1 MAVPSEDLGEKFRQA
16 LALHQQGQI
25 VSAEVLYKDILA
37 IQPGHVDALHMLGVA
52 AGQRGEVRTSLELL
66 NQVIAQE
73 PNRAAAYSDRGI
85 GLHSLGRLDEALTS
99 FDQALALQPD
109 FPVALNCRSIV
120 LRDLGI
126 LEEDE
131 RRHLEQLKHLLA
143 AVPFQNP
150 DIGPLNDL
158 ADVDCFVLSMPKCGT
173 SALQRGLES
182 AGRKV
187 IHTHTDPSTCAAY
200 PNGWILKDGNFGIE
214 QFLRLRLQEKTDPI
228 HIFFGYREPVSW
240 YLSIVGQFHL
250 PLTYKLRQEI
260 PDKLK
265 YAFPWNYYRIGDT
278 AYSIR
283 RATGI
288 DPGKQQFDGTAGF
301 SVIREGR
308 VNLVLFRF
316 DRLANVADYIT
327 RHVEKDFVLRYER
340 VNEDARYIAYRKS
353 FTLPETTLRALYADK
368 WCRMFYSDA
377 ERDELVRKY
386 SDGAVGQ

>member
-1 MAVPSEDLGEKFRQA
+1 MAAPSEDIAEKFHRA
-16 LALHQQGQI
+16 LTLHQQGQLAP
-25 VSAEVLYKDILA
+25 AEVLCKEILA
-37 IQPGHVDALHMLGVA
+37 IQPQHVDALHMLGIA
-52 AGQRGEVRTSLELL
+52 AGQRGDVRASLDRL
-66 NQVIAQE
+66 NRVITLE
-73 PNRAAAYSDRGI
+73 PHRAAAYSDRGI
-85 GLHSLGRLDEALTS
+85 GLHSLGRLDEALAS
-99 FDQALALQPD
+99 FDQALALKPD
-109 FPVALNCRSIV
+109 FPVALSCRNVV

-126 LEEDE
+126 LEENE

-150 DIGPLNDL
+150 DIGPLNNV
-158 ADVDCFVLSMPKCGT
+158 AEVDCFVLSMPKCGT
-173 SALQRGLES
+173 SALQRGLEG

-214 QFLRLRLQEKTDPI
+214 QFLRLRLQEKADPI

-240 YLSIVGQFHL
+240 YLSIAGQFHL

-260 PDKLK
+260 PDKLE

-288 DPGKQQFDGTAGF
+288 DPGKQQFDGKAGY
-301 SVIREGR
+301 SVIRDGR

-316 DRLANVADYIT
+316 DRLASVADYIVQN
-327 RHVEKDFVLRYER
+327 VEKDFVLRHER
-340 VNEDARYIAYRKS
+340 VNENARYIAYRKS
-353 FTLPETTLRALYADK
+353 FTLPETTLRQLYADK
-368 WCRMFYSDA
+368 WCRMFYSDE

-386 SDGAVGQ
+386 SDGAVAQ